1 MIFASFCVKISL
13 LLNSHFF
20 QLGLPAVVLSQQHTM
35 EIKSQND
42 MADKL
47 EVLVRKSNVK
57 LINFYLDLET
67 AEETLEDAASDAEV
81 KVARKDVKDL
91 FAQITGLNEKI
102 TMYRTSMENL
112 RPTISRSGSSADY
125 SARSRLPTPDAEDK
139 FVPEDT
145 DLSNFY
151 ETLEAK
157 LLAESTPKAH
167 WYKMLG
173 KVTTGVCLRWVKG
186 HILEKD
192 PPPTW
197 SEAKELFSAEYTP
210 QNYAHLCRTKLLCE
224 RQGSAPGS
232 LYLRRIEQLAL
243 GAGQVL
249 NEKFFLH
256 TILHTQL
263 NKTYLAALAANMGE
277 DMDTANFSTL
287 KAKIAFLDGQ
297 DLSHYGHT
305 TTKAI
310 QNTSTPKRDRC
321 KICRMTSHTTEE
333 CTKQKKNGATNTNS
347 SSSNSNRTSPAN
359 RDNSHIT
366 CYTCQNKGHYA
377 GDPNCPGKVEAS
389 KLDANK
395 IRKIL
400 SLKEETAEEEGTTGE
415 EITNEMIANALF
427 ELNAKPPLD
436 Q

>member
-1 MIFASFCVKISL
+1 
-13 LLNSHFF
+13 
-20 QLGLPAVVLSQQHTM
+20 M

-167 WYKMLG
+167 RYKMLG
-173 KVTTGVCLRWVKG
+173 KVTTGDCLRWVKG
-186 HILEKD
+186 HILGKD

-197 SEAKELFSAEYTP
+197 A
-210 QNYAHLCRTKLLCE
+210 
-224 RQGSAPGS
+224 
-232 LYLRRIEQLAL
+232 
-243 GAGQVL
+243 
-249 NEKFFLH
+249 
-256 TILHTQL
+256 
-263 NKTYLAALAANMGE
+263 
-277 DMDTANFSTL
+277 
-287 KAKIAFLDGQ
+287 
-297 DLSHYGHT
+297 
-305 TTKAI
+305 
-310 QNTSTPKRDRC
+310 
-321 KICRMTSHTTEE
+321 
-333 CTKQKKNGATNTNS
+333 
-347 SSSNSNRTSPAN
+347 
-359 RDNSHIT
+359 
-366 CYTCQNKGHYA
+366 
-377 GDPNCPGKVEAS
+377 
-389 KLDANK
+389 
-395 IRKIL
+395 
-400 SLKEETAEEEGTTGE
+400 EETVSAQHLEE
-415 EITNEMIANALF
+415 MAAIA
-427 ELNAKPPLD
+427 P
-436 Q
+436 